1 MNDSI
6 IAYLLN
12 LDLYSIWI
20 WDWKGNRPDLDDKI
34 YRYDLQQIYLTSYL
48 LVEYVSTPSP
58 YRVVCIIP
66 SSSETD
72 IQTDLKQTPPAPT
85 YL

>member
-1 MNDSI
+1 MNESI

-20 WDWKGNRPDLDDKI
+20 WDWKCNRPDLDDKI
-34 YRYDLQQIYLTSYL
+34 YRYDLQQIYLTSDL
-48 LVEYVSTPSP
+48 LVECVSTPSP
-58 YRVVCIIP
+58 YSVVCINP
-66 SSSETD
+66 SSSEID
-72 IQTDLKQTPPAPT
+72 SQTDLKQTPTAPT